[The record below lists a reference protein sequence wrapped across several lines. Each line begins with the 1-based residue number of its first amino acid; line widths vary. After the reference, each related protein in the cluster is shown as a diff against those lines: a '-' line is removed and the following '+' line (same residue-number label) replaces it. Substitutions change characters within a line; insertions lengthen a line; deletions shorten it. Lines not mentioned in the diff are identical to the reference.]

1 MSLNPTER
9 VNTIR
14 ELNENFQLL
23 DWPVEKVAE
32 ALQTSPKH
40 LEDVLQLKT
49 AFIEEPWILKN
60 FLEKQLLVEGKKPVA
75 FSKLT
80 GDPSQYWFLNQS
92 RIEAGRLA
100 K

>member
-23 DWPVEKVAE
+23 GWPIERVAE
-32 ALQTSPKH
+32 ALKTSPQH

-49 AFIEEPWILKN
+49 SFIEEPWILKI
-60 FLEKQLLVEGKKPVA
+60 FLEKELLSEGKKPIA

-80 GDPSQYWFLNQS
+80 GDPSQYWFLEQS
-92 RIEAGRLA
+92 RIEAGHLA
-100 K
+100 N